1 MKFISCTVPIYDA
14 AGPPPAP
21 MMRSAWSRVR
31 YSAMREKS
39 RVIFVTSGLNSD
51 LGHGCGTI
59 HRMSISGEDARGGV
73 GSDSANGGAGPAP
86 RPKSRGRWLKWL
98 AVVFWLAVIAV
109 AAPKAGL
116 LYGVEQNS
124 NDAYLPHTAEST
136 QVLDYLQH
144 APNSPPSWEP
154 AIVIYIDPAG
164 ISAADRARATQDQ
177 ATLQST
183 VPGLEARVSAP
194 VASADGKALAVTVPL
209 LTPDNVDLS
218 PALTAIRKVAE
229 PGGSVDQGSL
239 QVYVG
244 GAAALQADASAA
256 FSGLDTSLLY
266 SAGSVVILVLLLTY
280 RSPILWLAPIISAAF
295 ALELAQAIMYE
306 LVQHAGVVVS
316 GQSGGILTVLVFG
329 VGTDYALLLVARY
342 REELHSYQD
351 KHAAMAVALRRTAP
365 AIIASALTVM
375 LATLGLLVSQ
385 LASNVGLGKIG
396 AIGVG
401 CSLLAMLTL
410 LPAVLLI
417 MPRWV
422 FWPAVPH
429 YGTEAHSRLGLW
441 GRVGEAIART
451 PRRIWVGAS
460 LLLVVLSFGLADLHM
475 AALTTAESFISTPA
489 SVTAEQVR
497 LDHFPISGNDPV
509 QILVDPGAVAAVVAV
524 LRDDPGLDSTAPQG
538 LVVVPVGG
546 RVLIEVASKYPASTA
561 PAYATVD
568 RLRPE
573 LHAIPGA
580 DALVGGTAAVT
591 IDVENAASHDRDLV
605 IPIVLVIAFL
615 ILTLLLRALVAP
627 VVLIVSVI
635 GSFLAALGAS
645 VFVFQTLLNRPNE
658 DNSYPLFV
666 FIFLVALGIDYNIFL
681 MTRVREE
688 TRRIGTRPGLVKAV
702 TVTGGVIT
710 SAGCV
715 LAATFA
721 VLATLPLTAFVQIGV
736 AVAFGVL
743 LDTMLVRSVLVPALC
758 YDLGPRIWWP
768 SRLAKQVPT
777 EDEHGDGAEAEV
789 SVGSA

>member
-1 MKFISCTVPIYDA
+1 MSSSGADAGGGTGTAIA
-14 AGPPPAP
+14 AGA
-21 MMRSAWSRVR
+21 A
-31 YSAMREKS
+31 
-39 RVIFVTSGLNSD
+39 T
-51 LGHGCGTI
+51 GT
-59 HRMSISGEDARGGV
+59 G
-73 GSDSANGGAGPAP
+73 AP
-86 RPKSRGRWLKWL
+86 RPRGRWLKW
-98 AVVFWLAVIAV
+98 VVVLFWLALVAV

-124 NDAYLPHTAEST
+124 NDAYLPHSAEST
-136 QVLDYLQH
+136 QVLDYLQN
-144 APNSPPSWEP
+144 APNQAPSWAS
-154 AIVIYIDPAG
+154 AIVVYVDPAG
-164 ISAADRARATQDQ
+164 ITAADQARAVADQ
-177 ATLQST
+177 ARLQAT
-183 VPGLEARVSAP
+183 VPGLEAKVGAP
-194 VASADGKALAVTVPL
+194 VRSGDGKALAVSIPV
-209 LTPDNVDLS
+209 LTPNNVDLG
-218 PALTAIRKVAE
+218 PAMTAIRKVAE
-229 PGGSVDQGSL
+229 PTSDVDQGSL

-244 GAAALQADASAA
+244 GTIALDADANAA
-256 FSGLDTSLLY
+256 FSGLDTNLLY
-266 SAGSVVILVLLLTY
+266 SAGAVVILVLLLTY
-280 RSPILWLAPIISAAF
+280 RSPVLWLAPIISAAF
-295 ALELAQAIMYE
+295 ALQLAQAVMYE
-306 LVQHAGVVVS
+306 LVEHAGVVVS

-342 REELHSYQD
+342 REELHNYQD
-351 KHAAMAVALRRTAP
+351 KHAAMGVALRRTGP

-410 LPAVLLI
+410 LPAILVI

-422 FWPAVPH
+422 FWPAVPRF
-429 YGTEAHSRLGLW
+429 GAEAHH
-441 GRVGEAIART
+441 RVGIWSRVGQAIAKA
-451 PRRIWVGAS
+451 PRRIWVAAS
-460 LLLVVLSFGLADLHM
+460 LLLVVLSIGLVDLHM
-475 AALTTAESFISTPA
+475 AALTTAEAFINPPA

-497 LDHFPISGNDPV
+497 LDHFPITGNDPV
-509 QILVDPGAVAAVVAV
+509 QILVNPGGVNAVEAV
-524 LRDDPGLDSTAPQG
+524 LATDPGLDPGSPQG
-538 LVVVPVGG
+538 LVAIPVGDK
-546 RVLIEVASKYPASTA
+546 VLIDVASRDATATPA
-561 PAYATVD
+561 AYATVD
-568 RLRPE
+568 RLRTE

-580 DALVGGTAAVT
+580 DALVGGTTAVT

-615 ILTLLLRALVAP
+615 ILMLLLRALVAP
-627 VVLIVSVI
+627 IVLIASVI

-645 VFVFQTLLNRPNE
+645 VFVFQTALDRPHE

-688 TRRIGTRPGLVKAV
+688 TRRIGTRPGIVKAV

-721 VLATLPLTAFVQIGV
+721 VLATLPLTQFVQIGA

-768 SRLAKQVPT
+768 SRLAREP
-777 EDEHGDGAEAEV
+777 EPAGAAGSETDDAV
-789 SVGSA
+789 VGSA